1 MEIAEQDKLILII
14 QDEIANKKKE
24 MMENYKH
31 IKKTAK
37 VNHFLNDVL
46 EDYHSYYDYI
56 CKEKREQQE
65 YLQMILD
72 YLDKLLLNEQMAS
85 DSLEHAHREQGR
97 ILEQISLIKR
107 ELDEITAIT
116 GTESKNI
123 EESGSKPVSS
133 ENVQTSSVGTDDIT
147 SDLSELIDLSD
158 DSDDDR
164 IIEFE

>member
-24 MMENYKH
+24 MIENYKH

-123 EESGSKPVSS
+123 EESGLKPVSS
-133 ENVQTSSVGTDDIT
+133 ENVQTHEVGTDDIT
-147 SDLSELIDLSD
+147 SDAIELSDLSD
-158 DSDDDR
+158 DDDQ